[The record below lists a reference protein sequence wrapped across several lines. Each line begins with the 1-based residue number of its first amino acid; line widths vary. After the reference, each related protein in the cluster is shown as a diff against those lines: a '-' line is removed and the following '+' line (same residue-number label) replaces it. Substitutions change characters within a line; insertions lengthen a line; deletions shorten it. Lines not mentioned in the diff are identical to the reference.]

1 MRQESTYLMIPCIW
15 NYSMDRS
22 SLCWKKIRTV
32 VAWSEGEAG
41 ELTGIREKDLSGLM
55 EVFCIFIVICYT
67 DVSTVKIVQVIFR
80 HLNICNIYLKKELR
94 ASLMV
99 QWLRIHFAMQGT
111 PVWSL
116 VWEDATC
123 HGASNPEATTL
134 SSLCS
139 RACEP
144 QLPSHVPV
152 SEAPVS

>member
-1 MRQESTYLMIPCIW
+1 M
-15 NYSMDRS
+15 
-22 SLCWKKIRTV
+22 

-41 ELTGIREKDLSGLM
+41 ELTGIREKELSGLM

-111 PVWSL
+111 PV
-116 VWEDATC
+116 
-123 HGASNPEATTL
+123 
-134 SSLCS
+134 
-139 RACEP
+139 
-144 QLPSHVPV
+144 
-152 SEAPVS
+152 